1 MTKFVM
7 LLFVEQC
14 QSTQMKNNKEQPESD
29 KGGEREPRMNLKI
42 LVPSFPLLA
51 GLSVEQK
58 YSFA

>member
-1 MTKFVM
+1 MF
-7 LLFVEQC
+7 LFVEQC
-14 QSTQMKNNKEQPESD
+14 QLTQMENNKEQPESD

-51 GLSVEQK
+51 GLFVEQK